1 MLSLPHTPARVS
13 TSNCYK
19 TSRCHNV
26 IIGSMV
32 VCVQQA
38 APLGRFLDS
47 RLAVKDGKEP
57 SQPTTV
63 NPNDHRRR
71 EYWFLT
77 VSP

>member
-1 MLSLPHTPARVS
+1 
-13 TSNCYK
+13 
-19 TSRCHNV
+19 
-26 IIGSMV
+26 
-32 VCVQQA
+32 
-38 APLGRFLDS
+38 LGRFLDS

-71 EYWFLT
+71 EHWFLT